1 MEIILYNN
9 KSDMDHAFKD
19 LERITT
25 KEATVYDY
33 QDVVNPTFLFNDSID
48 IPLNVNYVY
57 APAYGRYYSARPE
70 LLGDGNYALH
80 CQVDALSS
88 FIDDL
93 AIVPC
98 IIDRED
104 PHNDLYVDGGT
115 FVKGTKNYGTV
126 YNFSG
131 GFNSSP
137 ENILICCGGVV

>member
-19 LERITT
+19 LEQITT

-33 QDVVNPTFLFNDSID
+33 QDVVTPTFLFNDSID

-57 APAYGRYYSARPE
+57 APDYGRYYSARPE

-88 FIDDL
+88 FINDI
-93 AIVPC
+93 AFIPC
-98 IIDRED
+98 IIERESIR
-104 PHNDLYVDGGT
+104 NDLYIDGGSY
-115 FVKGTKNYGTV
+115 VKGVKNYSQV
-126 YNFSG
+126 VNFSS
-131 GFNSSP
+131 GFKDTP
-137 ENILICCGGVV
+137 ENILICCGG